1 MSAKWSE
8 AENDWLRRRY
18 GREHMPRLLV
28 EFEREFGRATTAGA
42 VFQKAHKMGL
52 TNNAAKAPQR
62 AVRAVHWGREP
73 EMQSWMLEH
82 DDGQAIPELSAQF
95 AAAFGFP
102 LSRPQISLWRASN
115 GRNTRISHGGRRPL
129 PVGAERYGKGKGYVL
144 VKVAESP
151 TVPQSKD
158 NWRLKHVVE
167 YERAHGPVP
176 DGCNVV
182 MANRNPR
189 DFSPGNL
196 VAVPSRLM
204 ARINSIDSPDWN
216 DAESLRACIA
226 WCELNRAVNDAEMRM
241 PRRCGVCGREFTPQG
256 KSNWIERGRR
266 TCPECLAKGK
276 KAKGAPRN
284 PRLARCAV
292 CGREF
297 VADKKSRRR
306 CDDCVAR
313 LPRHGIDAQ
322 ISKEG
327 RCR

>member
-73 EMQSWMLEH
+73 EMQAWMLEH

-95 AAAFGFP
+95 AAAFGFS

-129 PVGAERYGKGKGYVL
+129 PVGAERYDKGKGYVL

-182 MANRNPR
+182 MANRDPR

-204 ARINSIDSPDWN
+204 ARINSVDSPDWN
-216 DAESLRACIA
+216 DAESLRACI
-226 WCELNRAVNDAEMRM
+226 C
-241 PRRCGVCGREFTPQG
+241 
-256 KSNWIERGRR
+256 
-266 TCPECLAKGK
+266 
-276 KAKGAPRN
+276 
-284 PRLARCAV
+284 
-292 CGREF
+292 
-297 VADKKSRRR
+297 
-306 CDDCVAR
+306 
-313 LPRHGIDAQ
+313 
-322 ISKEG
+322 
-327 RCR
+327 

>member
-18 GREHMPRLLV
+18 GREHMPRLLA

-62 AVRAVHWGREP
+62 AVRAVHWRSEP
-73 EMQSWMLEH
+73 EMQAWMLEH

-95 AAAFGFP
+95 AEEFGFP

-129 PVGAERYGKGKGYVL
+129 PVGAERYDEGKGYVL

-196 VAVPSRLM
+196 IAAM
-204 ARINSIDSPDWN
+204 ALECDEAALP
-216 DAESLRACIA
+216 
-226 WCELNRAVNDAEMRM
+226 
-241 PRRCGVCGREFTPQG
+241 PRRCLVDGERCLFHLVYVKHWTHGASSLIGGFPAGQESRLFALVEGSDGTMREVPATRVRLLDSEMLFGGCRWGDALASGR
-256 KSNWIERGRR
+256 KSSDDERTGR
-266 TCPECLAKGK
+266 G
-276 KAKGAPRN
+276 GPR
-284 PRLARCAV
+284 
-292 CGREF
+292 
-297 VADKKSRRR
+297 
-306 CDDCVAR
+306 
-313 LPRHGIDAQ
+313 I
-322 ISKEG
+322 
-327 RCR
+327 

>member
-18 GREHMPRLLV
+18 GREHMPRLLA

-62 AVRAVHWGREP
+62 AVRAVHWRSEP
-73 EMQSWMLEH
+73 EMQAWMLEH

-95 AAAFGFP
+95 AEEFGFP

-129 PVGAERYGKGKGYVL
+129 PVGAERYDEGKGYVL

-196 VAVPSRLM
+196 IAVPTRLM
-204 ARINSIDSPDWN
+204 SRINSVDSPEWN
-216 DAESLRACIA
+216 DAESLLACVA
-226 WCELNRAVNDAEMRM
+226 WCELNCAVNDAEMRM
-241 PRRCGVCGREFTPQG
+241 PRRCGVCGRAR
-256 KSNWIERGRR
+256 SNS
-266 TCPECLAKGK
+266 TVLSA
-276 KAKGAPRN
+276 
-284 PRLARCAV
+284 
-292 CGREF
+292 
-297 VADKKSRRR
+297 
-306 CDDCVAR
+306 
-313 LPRHGIDAQ
+313 
-322 ISKEG
+322 
-327 RCR
+327 